1 MTVGFA
7 HINQREIKYKNLP
20 QTPYLTFSWT
30 VGMTAGFGSY
40 FKDVMSVL
48 TRVTDLLQ
56 KLFSG
61 FFFSP
66 FHRNYR
72 LLLDVVPTG
81 IFFIGMAHSL
91 ILSAITIKK
100 ILL

>member
-1 MTVGFA
+1 MTGVFA
-7 HINQREIKYKNLP
+7 RINQREIKHKNMG
-20 QTPYLTFSWT
+20 QMHYLTFSLT
-30 VGMTAGFGSY
+30 VSLTVGFGSY

-48 TRVTDLLQ
+48 TRVTDSLQ

-61 FFFSP
+61 FFSSH
-66 FHRNYR
+66 FHKNSR

-81 IFFIGMAHSL
+81 TFFIGMAHSL
-91 ILSAITIKK
+91 SLSAITIKK